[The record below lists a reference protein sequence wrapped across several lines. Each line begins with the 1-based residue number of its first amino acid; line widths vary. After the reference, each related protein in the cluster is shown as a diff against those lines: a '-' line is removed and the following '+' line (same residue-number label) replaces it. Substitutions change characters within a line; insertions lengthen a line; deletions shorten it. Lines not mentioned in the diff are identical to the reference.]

1 LNGHNVVLRTK
12 RSGRHKQGVHRSRN
26 FLRVMNASL
35 DLCTGACFTLPQ
47 NVSSQI
53 QMMEV
58 SLFEFPAKVSQY
70 FLLVM
75 LHGKH
80 VVLFWNLQTLKIFVA
95 SPCLNFHITEV
106 FALIR
111 LLLRS
116 VLRVRLSFNQLDQSD
131 L

>member
-1 LNGHNVVLRTK
+1 
-12 RSGRHKQGVHRSRN
+12 
-26 FLRVMNASL
+26 
-35 DLCTGACFTLPQ
+35 
-47 NVSSQI
+47 
-53 QMMEV
+53 MMEV